1 MFSPSGAIKSKYQ
14 PIKLRAPTNQ
24 IAAHLASQWKQCVY
38 PGGVKM
44 WEPIRSPV
52 TELSA
57 WFLKKKHIGSV
68 KLPAPLC
75 HRFKGDG
82 DLDASK
88 RDGLRL
94 LFMQQQ
100 QQQQMCARVACFS
113 SGIRQQYE
121 ILSFY
126 LFKKTKK
133 GKTKVCSLFC
143 SVFNCGE
150 NLNCCRIFLN
160 ICQ

>member
-1 MFSPSGAIKSKYQ
+1 MKTM
-14 PIKLRAPTNQ
+14 RAPRGCKNVRANQ
-24 IAAHLASQWKQCVY
+24 KSCDRAERMV
-38 PGGVKM
+38 
-44 WEPIRSPV
+44 
-52 TELSA
+52 
-57 WFLKKKHIGSV
+57 FKKKHIGSV

-113 SGIRQQYE
+113 SGIRQQHE